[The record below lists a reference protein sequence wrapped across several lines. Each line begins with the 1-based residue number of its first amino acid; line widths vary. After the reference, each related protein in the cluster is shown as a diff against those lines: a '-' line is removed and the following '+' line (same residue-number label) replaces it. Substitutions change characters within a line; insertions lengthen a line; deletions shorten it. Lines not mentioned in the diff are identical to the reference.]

1 MIRPRRSAT
10 MAALATVVAFAF
22 LLTTGAGATQAAP
35 ALDAVMPQT
44 TAAST
49 YVPISGA
56 GSSWSANAI
65 DQWRRNVQ
73 QFGMRVN
80 YASTGSSDG
89 RNQFRSGT
97 VDFASSEIPYGLT
110 DGGVV
115 DTPPTRKFAYMP
127 IVAGGTSIMYNLTI
141 GNQRITNLRLSG
153 DTITRIFTGVITSW
167 DHPAIKADNPGIT
180 LPARRIVPVVRSDGS
195 GSTAQLTSWM
205 ASEHRSLW
213 DAYCAKANRPTPCGQ
228 TSNYPVLSGSG
239 FVGQPGSQGVAGYVA
254 QRANIGTIT
263 YVEYS
268 YALKSGYPV
277 AKVLNKAGFYV
288 EPTASNVAVS
298 LLSARIN
305 NDPNS
310 SAYLTQILTGVYR
323 STDPRVYPLSSYSY
337 LIVPTAAEGNFT
349 AAKGATLGDFAYYF
363 LCEGQ
368 RQAEALGYSPLPI
381 NLVKAGLEQV
391 RRIPGVQA
399 QSINI
404 SKCNNPTFSSDGSN
418 TLARNAP
425 QPAAC
430 DRRGGTQCG
439 TGTGGA
445 ADVPTATDN
454 SGSTGGATDTDSG
467 TETEFDAGT
476 DTSTENA
483 VDGGSGGIGNDPS
496 SGGTAICEIDT
507 GACQTVAAVPVEIE
521 SAASGWTRDNALMLV
536 ALLALLAT
544 VIMPPAIARMI
555 RGSRS
560 TS

>member
-1 MIRPRRSAT
+1 MTRRRRTSFISVL
-10 MAALATVVAFAF
+10 AA
-22 LLTTGAGATQAAP
+22 
-35 ALDAVMPQT
+35 AVTFSIMVS
-44 TAAST
+44 TAASATPQEPAPPSTTLQPATTT

-115 DTPPTRKFAYMP
+115 DTPPSRKFSYMP

-141 GNQRITNLRLSG
+141 GDQRITNLRLSG

-195 GSTAQLTSWM
+195 GSTAQLTGWM

-213 DAYCAKANRPTPCGQ
+213 DAYCAKANRPLPCGQ
-228 TSNYPVLSGSG
+228 TSNFPVLSGSG
-239 FVGQPGSQGVAGYVA
+239 FVGQPGSQGVAGYVS
-254 QRANIGTIT
+254 QRANVGTIT

-268 YALKSGYPV
+268 YALKAGYPV
-277 AKVLNKAGFYV
+277 AKVLNQAGFYV

-305 NDPNS
+305 TDTTS

-337 LIVPTAAEGNFT
+337 LIVPTAVEGNFT
-349 AAKGATLGDFAYYF
+349 ASKGETLGAFAYYF

-381 NLVKAGLEQV
+381 NLVEAGLAQV
-391 RRIPGVQA
+391 RRIPGVEA
-399 QSINI
+399 QTINI
-404 SKCNNPTFSSDGSN
+404 SRCNNPTFSADGTN
-418 TLARNAP
+418 TLAQNAP

-430 DRRGGTQCG
+430 DRRGETQCSS
-439 TGTGGA
+439 GTGGA
-445 ADVPTATDN
+445 AEQPTPTDN
-454 SGSTGGATDTDSG
+454 SGGTDGGAG
-467 TETEFDAGT
+467 A
-476 DTSTENA
+476 
-483 VDGGSGGIGNDPS
+483 DGGSGAGFDTGGESGLDGFGGDGTGSDS
-496 SGGTAICEIDT
+496 SGGGTKICEIDT
-507 GACQTVAAVPVEIE
+507 GLCQTVASVPVEIE
-521 SAASGWTRDNALMLV
+521 RADSGWTRDTVMMLI
-536 ALLALLAT
+536 AALALLAT
-544 VIMPPAIARMI
+544 VFLPPMFARVI
-555 RGSRS
+555 RGSRGVS
-560 TS
+560 

>member
-1 MIRPRRSAT
+1 MSRPRHTS
-10 MAALATVVAFAF
+10 MKAALAVVVAFSF
-22 LLTTGAGATQAAP
+22 LVATGAGATQSASAREG
-35 ALDAVMPQT
+35 AGPQSS
-44 TAAST
+44 TAAT

-115 DTPPTRKFAYMP
+115 DTPPSRKFAYMP

-167 DHPAIKADNPGIT
+167 DHPAIKKDNPGIT

-195 GSTAQLTSWM
+195 GSTAQLTAWM

-213 DAYCAKANRPTPCGQ
+213 DTYCGKAGRPLPCGQ
-228 TSNYPVLSGSG
+228 TSNFPVLSGSG
-239 FVGQPGSQGVAGYVA
+239 FVGQPGSQGVAGYVS
-254 QRANIGTIT
+254 QRANVGTIT

-268 YALKSGYPV
+268 YALKAGYPV
-277 AKVLNKAGFYV
+277 AKVLNKAGYYV

-305 NDPNS
+305 NDAS
-310 SAYLTQILTGVYR
+310 SPAYLTQILTGVYR

-349 AAKGATLGDFAYYF
+349 TAKGATLGDFAYYF

-391 RRIPGVQA
+391 RRIPGVEV

-404 SKCNNPTFSSDGSN
+404 SKCNNPTFSSDGTN
-418 TLARNAP
+418 TLAKNAP

-430 DRRGGTQCG
+430 DRAGATQCV

-445 ADVPTATDN
+445 AEEPTPTGN
-454 SGSTGGATDTDSG
+454 SGGTDGSTDPVDGGDSG
-467 TETEFDAGT
+467 TDTGVDSGLDSGGGT
-476 DTSTENA
+476 DT
-483 VDGGSGGIGNDPS
+483 GGTG
-496 SGGTAICEIDT
+496 GGTAICEIDT
-507 GACQTVAAVPVEIE
+507 GSCQTVASVPVEIE
-521 SAASGWTRDNALMLV
+521 SAAAGWTRDNVLMLI

-544 VIMPPAIARMI
+544 VIIPPTIARMI